1 MSKYIPS
8 EIKTGTDLTNRKIL
22 ISCNDVVKYKT
33 LIERLTSEVALLVEV
48 VQIQNDA
55 LRQLRNELE
64 LRRIQSDD

>member
-8 EIKTGTDLTNRKIL
+8 EIKTGTDLANRKIL

-64 LRRIQSDD
+64 LRRIQSD